1 MSFEQGSVCFLVVT
15 ETKDI
20 IGKCSL
26 LGEKV
31 SNASQHTFWICF
43 LKKTLLTYFVIYCS
57 SCEITPTVCII
68 ALSVFGTLVGVSIQ
82 THIVSLFMLMF
93 MLAEAVGQPFDSTS
107 GDYDRFG
114 TPRIRYKI
122 LHQLEISSLFVIWL
136 TLW

>member
-26 LGEKV
+26 LDEKV
-31 SNASQHTFWICF
+31 SSTFGTSFVVLCCLLICLF
-43 LKKTLLTYFVIYCS
+43 NFIYFFCMKL
-57 SCEITPTVCII
+57 PTVCII
-68 ALSVFGTLVGVSIQ
+68 ALSVFGTLVGVYIQ
-82 THIVSLFMLMF
+82 THIVLLFVLLF

-107 GDYDRFG
+107 GDYDRLG
-114 TPRIRYKI
+114 TPRLRYKT
-122 LHQLEISSLFVIWL
+122 LHQLEITSLFVTWL